1 MLVDRGPAAE
11 CGGPRA
17 IVTVIEI
24 AERFSRWETQSQL
37 NITVSIAWSRRM
49 AIAVDDG
56 NSPAYVAK
64 PADSLVGK
72 VTVVRRDWH
81 REGKQ
86 MLASE

>member
-49 AIAVDDG
+49 AIAVDDELARLCCE
-56 NSPAYVAK
+56 NLPTVWS
-64 PADSLVGK
+64 GK
-72 VTVVRRDWH
+72 LR
-81 REGKQ
+81 
-86 MLASE
+86 